1 MIHECSVDLN
11 PIFFPFVLI
20 NAVPL
25 PGFFHDPS
33 PGFGSPMRDVDED
46 YARLS
51 NREAAALAEGPD
63 SRIPVATVMPEH
75 PPTRAPTSTKPQ
87 VSIPPT
93 AFKSLSLQWDAE
105 L

>member
-1 MIHECSVDLN
+1 MLCID
-11 PIFFPFVLI
+11 

-25 PGFFHDPS
+25 LGFFHDLS
-33 PGFGSPMRDVDED
+33 TGFGSPVRDLDKA

-51 NREAAALAEGPD
+51 NREAAALAEGPA

-87 VSIPPT
+87 VSIRPNC
-93 AFKSLSLQWDAE
+93 L
-105 L
+105 